1 MKEEQKIIYLK
12 KKVFQK
18 RREEEVR
25 EETRRKEGSL
35 TLMKRTINSPTVFSP
50 VEKKKKE
57 PHPQQY
63 IKLVLSP
70 LRFLLQ
76 VQSEENWTEL
86 WLFKKP
92 PNGPMRD

>member
-50 VEKKKKE
+50 VEKEKRTT
-57 PHPQQY
+57 
-63 IKLVLSP
+63 SP
-70 LRFLLQ
+70 TIHQ
-76 VQSEENWTEL
+76 TSSQSSPISTSSSVRREL
-86 WLFKKP
+86 DRALAF
-92 PNGPMRD
+92 